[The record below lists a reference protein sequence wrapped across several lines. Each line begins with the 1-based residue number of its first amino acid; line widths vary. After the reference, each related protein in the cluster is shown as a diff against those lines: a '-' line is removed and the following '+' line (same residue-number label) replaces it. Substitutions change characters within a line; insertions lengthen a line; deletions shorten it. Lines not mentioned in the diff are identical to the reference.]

1 LSGSFRWCPVSR
13 FFRQVLLDFSYLSY
27 LLYVAL
33 TFSFRFDYAIST
45 ALVKRK
51 NYETVGFEKPF
62 IVLLLLPS
70 CVWKYFPRRLN
81 SGTLY
86 LMSSDKVRN
95 EVDVHRSVH
104 RNINLIERTNKMR
117 PYSRI
122 YYFSVSKLLNM
133 FCATHRPSSRAQK
146 L

>member
-1 LSGSFRWCPVSR
+1 MVSC
-13 FFRQVLLDFSYLSY
+13 FKIFRQVLLDFSYLSY
-27 LLYVAL
+27 LLYAAL
-33 TFSFRFDYAIST
+33 TSSFKFDYALST
-45 ALVKRK
+45 DLVKRK
-51 NYETVGFEKPF
+51 NYETVGYEMPF

-86 LMSSDKVRN
+86 FMSSDKIRY

-117 PYSRI
+117 PCSRI
-122 YYFSVSKLLNM
+122 YYFSVS
-133 FCATHRPSSRAQK
+133 
-146 L
+146 